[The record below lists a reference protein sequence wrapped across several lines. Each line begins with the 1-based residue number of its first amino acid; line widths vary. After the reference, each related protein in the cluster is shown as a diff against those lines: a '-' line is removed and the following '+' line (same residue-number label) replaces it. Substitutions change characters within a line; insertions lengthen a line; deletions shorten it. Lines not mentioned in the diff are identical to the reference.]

1 MRSATAAIL
10 LAIALPALA
19 QTSARPVP
27 PGSVPLDDPPP
38 PPPLIQQQAPEPDV
52 TTRREG
58 DNVIQEYRIHGKL
71 YMQRVTPKHGKPY
84 VLVDNRGDG
93 TFTREDSLDP
103 HVRVPQWVL
112 FEF

>member
-1 MRSATAAIL
+1 MRSATAAAL

-19 QTSARPVP
+19 QTGARPVP
-27 PGSVPLDDPPP
+27 PGSVPLDDPPQ
-38 PPPLIQQQAPEPDV
+38 PPPLIERAEPQPEV

-71 YMQRVTPKHGKPY
+71 YMQRVTPGHGKAY
-84 VLVDNRGDG
+84 VLVDHRGDG
-93 TFTREDSLDP
+93 TFTREDGLDP
-103 HVRVPQWVL
+103 HVQVPQWVL

>member
-19 QTSARPVP
+19 QTSARPIP

-58 DNVIQEYRIHGKL
+58 DNVIQE
-71 YMQRVTPKHGKPY
+71 
-84 VLVDNRGDG
+84 
-93 TFTREDSLDP
+93 
-103 HVRVPQWVL
+103 
-112 FEF
+112 

>member
-19 QTSARPVP
+19 QTGARPIP
-27 PGSVPLDDPPP
+27 PGSVPLDDPPQ
-38 PPPLIQQQAPEPDV
+38 PPPLSQRDEPQPQV
-52 TTRREG
+52 TTRQEG
-58 DNVIQEYRIHGKL
+58 DEVIQEYRIHGKL
-71 YMQRVTPKHGKPY
+71 YMQRVTPRHGHPY

-93 TFTREDSLDP
+93 TFTREDSFDT